1 VQVRAKRPKGLHSNV
16 RGADETTPAD
26 DSNPRK
32 RRRWYS
38 RSFTIAAL
46 ASALAVSAVFVVT
59 PASGAAGDLASFARA
74 VRHLGS
80 ISRNALPFTGTP
92 AVGALFATSAGKLS
106 QHFCSASVINS
117 PHGDLVLTAAHC
129 VTGTSGT
136 VVFVPG
142 YNDGSTP
149 YGVWTVNKVY
159 TDKAWRTS
167 RNVDDDV
174 AILQVS
180 QRGSAVPIEN
190 VTGAEQLATTSPT
203 TRTLVQVI
211 GYPDSSN
218 QPITCRNWLK
228 TPMTDQLEFDCGGY
242 TDGTSGGPFLTGVSS
257 TTGQGTVV
265 GVIGGYEQGGDTPQ
279 VSYSSAFGANVA
291 ALYKAAVAG
300 G

>member
-1 VQVRAKRPKGLHSNV
+1 VLIRAKRPKGLHSNV
-16 RGADETTPAD
+16 QGADETTSED
-26 DSNPRK
+26 DSSPPK

-38 RSFTIAAL
+38 RSFTVAAL
-46 ASALAVSAVFVVT
+46 ASALGVSAVFVVT
-59 PASGAAGDLASFARA
+59 PASGAAGDFASFARA
-74 VRHLGS
+74 VRQLGS
-80 ISRNALPFTGTP
+80 TSRNALTFTGTP

-106 QHFCSASVINS
+106 QHFCTASVINS
-117 PHGDLVLTAAHC
+117 PNGNLVLTAAHC

-159 TDKAWRTS
+159 TDKAWQTS
-167 RNVDDDV
+167 HNVNDDV

-190 VTGAEQLATTSPT
+190 VTGAEQLAASPT
-203 TRTLVQVI
+203 TRTLAEVI

-218 QPITCRNWLK
+218 QPITCQNWLK

-242 TDGTSGGPFLTGVSS
+242 TDGTSGGPFLTNVSA

-265 GVIGGYEQGGDTPQ
+265 GVIGGYEQGGDLPQ

-300 G
+300 A